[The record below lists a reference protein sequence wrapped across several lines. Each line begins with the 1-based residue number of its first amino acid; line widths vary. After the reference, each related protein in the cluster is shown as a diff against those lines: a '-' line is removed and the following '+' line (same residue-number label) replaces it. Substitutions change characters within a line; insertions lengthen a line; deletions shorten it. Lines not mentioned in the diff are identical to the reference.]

1 MDILELIDL
10 EHPNN
15 QQDVRP
21 FPCNWEGCTKVPDTP
36 PYIKKTDLFRRLAVG
51 RILLDTSA
59 STPMNDPS
67 SAASARSRSFN
78 GVH

>member
-21 FPCNWEGCTKVPDTP
+21 FPCNWEGCTKVPDALQH
-36 PYIKKTDLFRRLAVG
+36 IKKTDLFRPLAVG
-51 RILLDTSA
+51 RILLDTSV
-59 STPMNDPS
+59 STRMNDPS
-67 SAASARSRSFN
+67 SVANATSRSFK